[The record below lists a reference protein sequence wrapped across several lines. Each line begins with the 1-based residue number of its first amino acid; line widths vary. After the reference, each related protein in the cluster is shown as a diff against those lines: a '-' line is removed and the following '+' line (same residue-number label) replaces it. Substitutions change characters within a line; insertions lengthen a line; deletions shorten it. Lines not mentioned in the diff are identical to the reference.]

1 MEEIVYERPK
11 AIHDERKGLMIA
23 SIILFFIALAF
34 FAGTVF
40 YIFDSMLTG
49 DKNTN
54 LLGFLLFIVTTGWIT
69 FLPALLLS
77 IAAICTSR
85 FGLKS
90 TSKTIKR
97 TCLIFL
103 ILSSVLLFSLVIIGI
118 LVGLFPSLLA

>member
-11 AIHDERKGLMIA
+11 AIHDQRKGLMIA
-23 SIILFFIALAF
+23 SIILFTIALAF

-54 LLGFLLFIVTTGWIT
+54 ALGFVLFLVTTGWIT
-69 FLPALLLS
+69 YLPSLLLS
-77 IAAICTSR
+77 IACICTSR

-90 TSKTIKR
+90 TSKPIR
-97 TCLIFL
+97 ITCLVFL
-103 ILSSVLLFSLVIIGI
+103 ILSSVLLFALILIGI
-118 LVGLFPSLLA
+118 LVALFPSILI